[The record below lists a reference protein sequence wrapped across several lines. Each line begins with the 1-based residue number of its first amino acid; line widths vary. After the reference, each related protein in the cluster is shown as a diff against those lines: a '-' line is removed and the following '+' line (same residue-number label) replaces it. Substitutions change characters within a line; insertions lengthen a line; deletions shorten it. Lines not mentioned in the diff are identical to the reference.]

1 MSSDKAL
8 WLKRLGALDQH
19 DAPDLPPHVSL
30 NDLTSEE
37 LRTLVERAQRR
48 YRNSTDPAPL
58 RPTRKTT
65 IRIKP
70 AIDESRD
77 SLSVLTAKAEQL
89 TVRPVDTELLPGG
102 ALLLVHLEDDLQCW
116 TVPGGE
122 RVWSHRDDGP
132 YETKGMKVLRF
143 AYDMQTN
150 GDVHVL
156 VVTESFDE
164 LVRERTVTIFTI
176 SPHEKS
182 ACQSDTSLLCRT
194 LKSFW
199 KKPTS
204 LLYKYTPKELE
215 KTYIYYIVGFA
226 KLSGDIL
233 AVSVGNDLLV
243 TFWEEKRSVLIPGC
257 SCHDVHFVDGYL
269 IGVFCLQLNWS
280 IIAFRLSS
288 IRNVRLR
295 ASASGAT
302 QISTLEGDIPHASCL
317 GPRRNVKT
325 LPDTAR
331 LSICTFHWKSEA
343 DRKRKG
349 VSITMLAEPEIC
361 PVLYSFLLEFPAVTV
376 GPNARLPSITHVE
389 RPGTTTF
396 DPHFHKYTDR
406 PSQAGSV
413 LMHSSDTG
421 VDRREDVWV
430 FATISS
436 KGKLEHRTL
445 SMPHADIAKVEF
457 YSGAL
462 YFVTQGSV
470 VIQYL
475 D

>member
-1 MSSDKAL
+1 
-8 WLKRLGALDQH
+8 
-19 DAPDLPPHVSL
+19 
-30 NDLTSEE
+30 
-37 LRTLVERAQRR
+37 
-48 YRNSTDPAPL
+48 
-58 RPTRKTT
+58 
-65 IRIKP
+65 
-70 AIDESRD
+70 
-77 SLSVLTAKAEQL
+77 
-89 TVRPVDTELLPGG
+89 
-102 ALLLVHLEDDLQCW
+102 
-116 TVPGGE
+116 
-122 RVWSHRDDGP
+122 
-132 YETKGMKVLRF
+132 
-143 AYDMQTN
+143 MQTN

-156 VVTESFDE
+156 AVTESGDRRD
-164 LVRERTVTIFTI
+164 RE
-176 SPHEKS
+176 
-182 ACQSDTSLLCRT
+182 RT

-199 KKPTS
+199 KKPTG
-204 LLYKYTPKELE
+204 LLYKYTPQELE
-215 KTYIYYIVGFA
+215 KTDLFSVVRFA
-226 KLSGDIL
+226 KLSNDVL

-243 TFWEEKRSVLIPGC
+243 TFWREERSVLIPGC

-302 QISTLEGDIPHASCL
+302 QILTLEGYIPHASCL

-389 RPGTTTF
+389 RPGTVIL
-396 DPHFHKYTDR
+396 DPKTRPNNSVCR

-413 LMHSSDTG
+413 VIHSIDPLTAD
-421 VDRREDVWV
+421 DRREDLWTL
-430 FATISS
+430 ATISS
-436 KGKLEHRTL
+436 KGKLESRRL
-445 SMPHADIAKVEF
+445 SMPGKVEF

-462 YFVTQGSV
+462 YFATRVGNDVLQI

-475 D
+475 DGNYRLPIDE